1 MEKETQKPTSDAVEI
16 MHRRYIKGKKRRLK
30 YIERERERVKIAQ
43 KIHELR
49 TQAGLTQK
57 QLADIIGT
65 RQSVISR
72 LENADYRG
80 HKIQTL
86 EKIAEALNYHLKLD
100 FEPIRKMALA

>member
-1 MEKETQKPTSDAVEI
+1 MAEEKKPTSDAVEI
-16 MHRRYIKGKKRRLK
+16 MHRRFIKGNKRRLK
-30 YIERERERVKIAQ
+30 YIEKERERVKIAQ
-43 KIHELR
+43 KIYELR

-72 LENADYRG
+72 LEDADYRG
-80 HKIQTL
+80 YKIKTL

-100 FEPIRKMALA
+100 FEPTDKMVLAG